1 LGFEARNQLV
11 KPLSNALIK
20 LVVALRVG
28 VSSRYQRVEHL
39 LYSLRVML
47 VTVWTVLR
55 FGHYFER
62 VGEGAR
68 FVGTPEF
75 DPDFRE
81 ALVVNV
87 GNGVVFYPRV
97 SIRGRGRLTI
107 GDWCSI
113 NGGVIFGLTCDL
125 SLGANVMIADNVSFR
140 TADHEYSDLSVP
152 MMQQGER
159 PLTIQVG
166 DDVWIGANAT
176 ILRGVVVG
184 KGAIIGAHAVVM
196 RDVMPYEIVGGVPA
210 KKIGSRLPETGL
222 RA

>member
-1 LGFEARNQLV
+1 MKSLPDTLINLV
-11 KPLSNALIK
+11 A
-20 LVVALRVG
+20 ALRVG
-28 VSSRYQRVEHL
+28 VGSRAQRVERL

-47 VTVWTVLR
+47 ATLWTVLR

-62 VGEGAR
+62 LGEGTR

-75 DPDFRE
+75 DPDFRD

-87 GNGVVFYPRV
+87 GSGVVFYPRV

-107 GDWCSI
+107 GDGCSI

-125 SLGANVMIADNVSFR
+125 TLGANVMIADNVSFR
-140 TADHEYSDLSVP
+140 TADHEYSDLSVT

-159 PLTIQVG
+159 PLPIQVG

-176 ILRGVVVG
+176 LLRGVVVG
-184 KGAIIGAHAVVM
+184 KGAIIGAHALVV

-210 KKIGSRLPETGL
+210 KKIGSRLPQAGVQ
-222 RA
+222 A